1 MKTKS
6 VVFALSMAFVSVAAV
21 AADPVGPKVVIVNQ
35 KEAGIFKV
43 IYEGGQAGRV
53 TMRIYNSSGRVVFAE
68 SINGI
73 DGFIRPV
80 NFSGMKPGE
89 YTIEIANASGKQTQ
103 TVSYRMENKN
113 QTIHVAKLGDE
124 SKYLLAV
131 GNIGAEEITVR
142 IFDGDKNLVH
152 NENLTIDG
160 NFGQVYNLRNV
171 SGMPSFEV
179 TNQMGTTKVVK
190 Y

>member
-35 KEAGIFKV
+35 KEAGIYKV

-53 TMRIYNSSGRVVFAE
+53 TMKIYNSAGKVVLDE
-68 SINGI
+68 SYKGME
-73 DGFIRPV
+73 GFMLPL

-89 YTIEIANASGKQTQ
+89 YTIEVANASGKQTK
-103 TVSYRMENKN
+103 TVSYKVENKN
-113 QTIHVAKLGDE
+113 QTIHVSKLGGE

-131 GNIGAEEITVR
+131 GNSGAEEINVR
-142 IFDGDKNLVH
+142 IFDGDNNLVH
-152 NENLTIDG
+152 NENLTING
-160 NFGQVYNLRNV
+160 NFGQVYNLKNV
-171 SGMPSFEV
+171 TGLPSFEV